1 MPGNAR
7 LPWETKRMLKS
18 EHIAKYRVNNV
29 VSIIKIR
36 GLLFIFFLVAKIP
49 FIAFI

>member
-7 LPWETKRMLKS
+7 LLWETKRMPKS
-18 EHIAKYRVNNV
+18 EPIAKYRVNNV

-36 GLLFIFFLVAKIP
+36 GLLFIFLVATKVP